1 MSKTD
6 LDGIILH
13 VLYARPRLNLQKV
26 SYGVSVV
33 KLSLNFHYRGK
44 REIILK
50 NKQIYI
56 NYQTYIYI
64 PSTNNFA
71 NEIAIGYKLK

>member
-1 MSKTD
+1 MSTAD

-26 SYGVSVV
+26 SYGVSIV
-33 KLSLNFHYRGK
+33 KLSLNLQYQGK
-44 REIILK
+44 QEIRLK

-64 PSTNNFA
+64 FLLLT
-71 NEIAIGYKLK
+71 ILQMK

>member
-1 MSKTD
+1 MSTTD

-33 KLSLNFHYRGK
+33 KLSLNLQYRGK
-44 REIILK
+44 QEIRLK

-64 PSTNNFA
+64 FLLLT
-71 NEIAIGYKLK
+71 ILQMK